1 MDATKL
7 PGVYAIINTVNGKRY
22 VGSSTRS
29 IRNRWRQHR
38 LTLKANCHDNGY
50 LQRAWNKYGEQVF
63 DWQVL
68 ENCEPEQCLARE
80 QFWIDELRSVKGPA
94 GYNICPTAG
103 NSRGTKHT
111 EETKRRMSALKRG
124 KSQSPEAIENR
135 RIATTGLK
143 RSLATR
149 ETMRKSQIEKYKNCP
164 EVIEKIR
171 ETVTKYWS
179 NPENRK
185 SRSGLKRTAEQCE
198 RMRRAWKLRRRK
210 INQTKING
218 SINVRQLTFR
228 YLGDDE
234 HGHSHRAWPVS
245 RSV

>member
-38 LTLKANCHDNGY
+38 ITLKANCHDNGY
-50 LQRAWNKYGEQVF
+50 LQRAWNKYGEQAF

-68 ENCEPEQCLARE
+68 ENCEPEQCLSRE
-80 QFWIDELRSVKGPA
+80 QFWIDELRSVKGTA

-111 EETKRRMSALKRG
+111 AETKKRMSALKRG
-124 KSQSPEAIENR
+124 KSQKAEHVETR
-135 RIATTGLK
+135 RLAHLGQK
-143 RSLATR
+143 RSAATR
-149 ETMRKSQIEKYKNCP
+149 EMMRKSQIEKYKNCP

-171 ETVTKYWS
+171 ATVTKYWS

-185 SRSGLKRTAEQCE
+185 RRSGLKRTAEQCE
-198 RMRRAWKLRRRK
+198 RMRQAWKLRRIK
-210 INQTKING
+210 SNQTKING
-218 SINVRQLTFR
+218 SINVRQLTFS

-234 HGHSHRAWPVS
+234 HGHSH
-245 RSV
+245 